1 MINANRPQPTAEEAA
16 QLTEYL
22 GADDSVVD
30 EELTLSALKSGIT
43 GEINDEFA
51 SMGEAIRNDLEG
63 SLDAELLTAALS
75 DLEAQIDRL
84 SAVREA
90 GIPDGKREPE
100 QLYRELVEPGWRL
113 YDHLVDVGFFESVD
127 ENAVRFSAEHI
138 RNTGYGLVEA
148 NPLTSELET
157 IGFDEGEQLS
167 LIADLLN
174 NDRELARWVPTKEI
188 PADVEFNVDFVPP
201 LHQRAAGGT
210 LLWIQ
215 TLDVHLWQKRVLITD
230 EILDDGYWDVKG
242 MLGGLY
248 LLGRAA
254 REIAS
259 ETERTLTDGQ
269 LMAALTASAAI
280 MIINQQKICQ
290 DVFYITEEMRAEP
303 EAR

>member
-1 MINANRPQPTAEEAA
+1 MIDATRPQPTAEEEA
-16 QLTEYL
+16 QLAEHL
-22 GADDSVVD
+22 GVEDSVID
-30 EELTLSALKSGIT
+30 ENLTLSTLKSAIE
-43 GEINDEFA
+43 GEIDDEFA
-51 SMGEAIRNDLEG
+51 SMGEAIRDDLEE
-63 SLDAELLTAALS
+63 SLDAALLDSALS
-75 DLEAQIDRL
+75 ELETQIDRL
-84 SAVREA
+84 PEFREA

-100 QLYRELVEPGWRL
+100 RLYRELIEPGWRL

-127 ENAVRFSAEHI
+127 ENAVRFSAEQI
-138 RNTGYGLVEA
+138 RNTGHGLVEA
-148 NPLTSELET
+148 NPLMSEIEE
-157 IGFDEGEQLS
+157 IGFDEGERLS

-210 LLWIQ
+210 LLWIR
-215 TLDVHLWQKRVLITD
+215 TLDVHLWQKAVLITD